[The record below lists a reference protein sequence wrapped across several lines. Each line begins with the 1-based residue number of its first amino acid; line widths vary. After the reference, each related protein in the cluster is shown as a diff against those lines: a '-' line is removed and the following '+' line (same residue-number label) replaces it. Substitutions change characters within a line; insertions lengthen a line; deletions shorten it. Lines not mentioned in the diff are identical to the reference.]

1 MSSSLCEGVSE
12 GLIEHAVP
20 TALTPP
26 SAPVAV
32 TPSSLPAFLAK
43 IGSYD
48 SIDHCGVVVM
58 SKVSGFHVQIIYPD
72 LPSDSIDR
80 RDIQSITFV
89 LMTGYKRI
97 TPNCPDLEDPYTLCY
112 TNVGIYLDNCCIRTV
127 FIEHCHDNS
136 CTCSLKNT
144 NDISF
149 NMRDLQELA
158 GTWGCDCTYIEPTD
172 TPHIR
177 GSFTRSVLTLSCR
190 PALPYQVGVGHNS
203 AVNPA

>member
-1 MSSSLCEGVSE
+1 VP
-12 GLIEHAVP
+12 IAVTLP
-20 TALTPP
+20 SVPIAVTPP
-26 SAPVAV
+26 SVPVAV
-32 TPSSLPAFLAK
+32 TRLPAFLAR
-43 IGSYD
+43 
-48 SIDHCGVVVM
+48 IDRCGVVVM
-58 SKVSGFHVQIIYPD
+58 SKESGFHFQTIYPD

-89 LMTGYKRI
+89 LNVGYTRI
-97 TPNCPDLEDPYTLCY
+97 TPECPDLEDPYTLCY
-112 TNVGIYLDNCCIRTV
+112 TNVEIYLDDYHIRTV
-127 FIEHCHDNS
+127 SIERCHDNS

-177 GSFTRSVLTLSCR
+177 GSSTRSALTLSCR

-203 AVNPA
+203 SVNPA